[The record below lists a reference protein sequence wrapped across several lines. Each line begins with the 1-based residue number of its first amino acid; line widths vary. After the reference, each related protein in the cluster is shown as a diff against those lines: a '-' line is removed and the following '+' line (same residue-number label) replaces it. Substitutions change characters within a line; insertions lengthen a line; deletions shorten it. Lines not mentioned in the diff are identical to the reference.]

1 MSNKSNVN
9 NVNNTSQVT
18 QADLNAH
25 SEQAM
30 VELVYV
36 QTANDILGQAMG
48 NLDSALTTTRSVL
61 NILTALQN
69 LKNDLNVSSKSA
81 FGFDYFTG
89 LFNGKGIFINDN
101 AGSITRTTLLSTG
114 SSRVTANFTA
124 TVVTRSTIIGYTSIP
139 LFPHVPIHRNTVG
152 GPAYVQGATNYQATY
167 NAAASTYFGKAI
179 TPNFNFSGAGAS
191 GFASFR
197 GTLSA
202 LKLNLAKEISVLT
215 SQTPSGSRTDP
226 DGLLASVQKVY
237 NELPSNMNYATI
249 AKWVLDNYNSESS
262 TGAGSA
268 GALQNDITFAITAAE
283 SLNDTQ
289 KEKVR
294 SFLFIFQEYY
304 QSATAVLT
312 GLQQIIQDMATKISQ

>member
-1 MSNKSNVN
+1 MSNKTTS
-9 NVNNTSQVT
+9 VNNTNQVT

-30 VELVYV
+30 IELVYV

-69 LKNDLNVSSKSA
+69 LKNDLNVTSKSA
-81 FGFDYFTG
+81 FGFNYFTG
-89 LFNGKGIFINDN
+89 LFDGKGIFVNN
-101 AGSITRTTLLSTG
+101 GQSITRTTLLATG
-114 SSRVTANFTA
+114 STRVTANFNTG
-124 TVVTRSTIIGYTSIP
+124 TGSRSTTVLVTVLGKVFTGTQ
-139 LFPHVPIHRNTVG
+139 NTAGAPNNVL
-152 GPAYVQGATNYQATY
+152 GATNFQATY
-167 NAAASTYFGKAI
+167 NAAASTYFGKPI

-191 GFASFR
+191 GFVSFR
-197 GTLSA
+197 TTLSA
-202 LKLNLAKEISVLT
+202 LKANLAREISVLT
-215 SQTPSGSRTDP
+215 QQTPSGSRTDP

-249 AKWVLDNYNSESS
+249 AKWVLDNYNNTNS

-294 SFLFIFQEYY
+294 SYLFIFQEYY

-312 GLQQIIQDMATKISQ
+312 SLQQIIQDMATKISQ